1 MNARIVIPVLVIV
14 CAAIIFAGCT
24 GTQPATTT
32 TGTSTPTSG
41 TYPASG
47 SIIPGPTETLP
58 PDYYVVVDVGEK
70 DYLGMIPVTFQ
81 GGMGQV
87 FVKKIDVTLTRSD
100 GTVQTATVGA
110 NKGDRAQLE
119 GTKQTDR
126 VEVWISMVNGMT
138 YKIIDVQSPY
148 RTRG

>member
-14 CAAIIFAGCT
+14 CVAIIFAGCT
-24 GTQPATTT
+24 GTQSATTP
-32 TGTSTPTSG
+32 GTSTQMSG
-41 TYPASG
+41 TSTTSG
-47 SIIPGPTETLP
+47 SIVPGPTETLP

-70 DYLGMIPVTFQ
+70 DYLGKIPVTFE
-81 GGMGQV
+81 GGTGQV

-110 NKGDRAQLE
+110 NKGDIAQLE

-126 VEVWISMVNGMT
+126 VEVWVSMVNGVT